1 MNRFLAA
8 ASLGL
13 VVLGAGASPA
23 LAAPRVG
30 LDTTSAVEVSAA
42 DQRPQSGAMLF
53 GASFVFLGIGA
64 GSALTA
70 QRRRWNS
77 VIDLRD
83 PDVDRAHP

>member
-1 MNRFLAA
+1 MKRSLAA

-13 VVLGAGASPA
+13 VVLGAGAAPA
-23 LAAPRVG
+23 LATPRVG
-30 LDTTSAVEVSAA
+30 LDTTSAAEVTAA
-42 DQRPQSGAMLF
+42 DQHPQSGGMLL

-64 GSALTA
+64 GSVLTA
-70 QRRRWNS
+70 QRRRWNT